1 MTRLPILLS
10 SLSRRIQAGT
20 APIVPRGGEIRFLLI
35 VIAAICALGTLAL
48 VAGLALS
55 GAADRWSAAL
65 DGSATVELLPVE
77 GLDPAEQRARAIA
90 ALAAAPGVVWAE
102 EVPKTDAEALLAP
115 WLGEGVD
122 LGSLPMP
129 QLIAVRLEPGSDD
142 AQGVLAA
149 ALAEVPGA
157 RADTHAGARASLA
170 TLARTARTVALTI
183 TLLIAVAGT
192 AIVVFATRA
201 TLAAH
206 REIVDVLHL
215 MGAHDGFIARAFE
228 RRFLELGLIGGAAGA
243 AMAIAL
249 IGALVFTVPDT
260 AMAGFLPE
268 LEFGWAESL
277 AVAATPLLAA
287 LVAWGTARLTVLA
300 RLRRAL

>member
-1 MTRLPILLS
+1 MTRLPAALA
-10 SLSRRIQAGT
+10 SLRQRLRTAP

-55 GAADRWSAAL
+55 GAADRWSAGL
-65 DGSATVELLPVE
+65 EGSATVELLPVE
-77 GLDPAEQRARAIA
+77 GLAPGEQRSRAIS
-90 ALAAAPGVVWAE
+90 ALAAAPGVIWAE
-102 EVPKTDAEALLAP
+102 EVPKADAEALLAP

-129 QLIAVRLEPGSDD
+129 QLIAVRLEPGAGD
-142 AQGVLAA
+142 AQQVLAS

-170 TLARTARTVALTI
+170 TLARTARTVALAI

-206 REIVDVLHL
+206 RDIVDVLHL
-215 MGAHDGFIARAFE
+215 MGAHDGFIASAFE
-228 RRFLELGLIGGAAGA
+228 RRFLELGLMGGAAGA
-243 AMAIAL
+243 ALAL
-249 IGALVFTVPDT
+249 LLIVAVMLAVPEA

-268 LEFGWAESL
+268 MEIGWAEAL
-277 AVAATPLLAA
+277 AILATPLFAA